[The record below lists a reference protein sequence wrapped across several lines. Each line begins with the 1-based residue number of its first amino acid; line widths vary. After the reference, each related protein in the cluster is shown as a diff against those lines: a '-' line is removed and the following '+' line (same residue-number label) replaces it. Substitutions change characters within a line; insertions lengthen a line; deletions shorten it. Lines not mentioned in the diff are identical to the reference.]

1 MGALQHGFLIV
12 ADHLAADGF
21 FHCLSV
27 AQVPGR
33 HHETRHQA
41 FQVPFPGA
49 GVGFLKVIHAKQQIA
64 LGCGKTAEIHQVA
77 IATDRRYQAHV
88 GCSGQVMR
96 LQQGV
101 ASIEGEWRR

>member
-1 MGALQHGFLIV
+1 M
-12 ADHLAADGF
+12 AADGF
-21 FHCLSV
+21 FNRLIV

-64 LGCGKTAEIHQVA
+64 LGCGKTTEIHQVA
-77 IATDRRYQAHV
+77 IATDRRHQAHV
-88 GCSGQVMR
+88 RCGGQVVG

-101 ASIEGEWRR
+101 TTIEVERRRKHAAIP